1 MLLRSR
7 IVWLTA
13 TNFVY
18 SMPIYAQH
26 FASRR
31 LRGAGAAPALGFVSS
46 CDSSDRHPSESEI
59 HPEES
64 HMTLLVRPI
73 PPVGMRDI
81 LLQSRLH
88 YPEFACGLFHL
99 NPYIAH
105 FHPSQESGDE
115 VR

>member
-1 MLLRSR
+1 MDGSQSEANEVRLEVLR
-7 IVWLTA
+7 L
-13 TNFVY
+13 
-18 SMPIYAQH
+18 
-26 FASRR
+26 
-31 LRGAGAAPALGFVSS
+31 
-46 CDSSDRHPSESEI
+46 HPSESEI

-88 YPEFACGLFHL
+88 YPEFACSLFHL